1 MTDMEN
7 VKPGSS
13 CDICRGQV
21 FTTCLGCG
29 KAVCQECARFELLGS
44 GCGCVWPAY
53 YCPACVMDPDIN
65 PNAMLR
71 EPDVC

>member
-7 VKPGSS
+7 DKSGSF
-13 CDICRGQV
+13 CEICRGQV

-29 KAVCQECARFELLGS
+29 KAVCQACARFELIGS
-44 GCGCVWPAY
+44 GCGSVWPAY
-53 YCPACVMDPDIN
+53 YCPGCVMDPDIN
-65 PNAMLR
+65 PNAILR